1 MRGIQQGYVAHV
13 VARTEERIHQAD
25 PLPEGGVT
33 QRSNLSPND
42 VSFPNT
48 GVVVELPHFIQKGVS
63 ILCISGKQ
71 CAIKRSNDAQDEH
84 VRSTSP
90 LTLKRSSLC
99 LYSVASTC
107 KYGDFTTCIVNM

>member
-13 VARTEERIHQAD
+13 VARTEERIRQDD

-42 VSFPNT
+42 VSIPNT
-48 GVVVELPHFIQKGVS
+48 GVVVELPHFIQKSVP

-90 LTLKRSSLC
+90 FTLKRSSHC
-99 LYSVASTC
+99 L
-107 KYGDFTTCIVNM
+107 YGDFTACIVNI